1 MVDITPIGEMRQCT
15 DGGSGRRFR
24 PMTTY
29 AKLYMSQKNFTHDF
43 VSNILIHA
51 ESNDLLLK
59 Y

>member
-1 MVDITPIGEMRQCT
+1 MRQCT

-29 AKLYMSQKNFTHDF
+29 AKLYMSQTNFTHDF
-43 VSNILIHA
+43 NILIHA
-51 ESNDLLLK
+51 ESNDLFLK